1 MRHNLLF
8 LAVAVA
14 ALGTAT
20 DSLAAGKSKSGHN
33 FKGNVELQYRT
44 NNKLEI
50 LIHHQ
55 SIGHTTKAENLYGK
69 ESIQGG
75 RIPERIKEN

>member
-1 MRHNLLF
+1 LIVSLSLRLIF
-8 LAVAVA
+8 AVY
-14 ALGTAT
+14 
-20 DSLAAGKSKSGHN
+20 KSGQ
-33 FKGNVELQYRT
+33 QYRT

-50 LIHHQ
+50 LIHPQ

-69 ESIQGG
+69 ESIHGG